1 MEEQTTVENFDL
13 QITTT
18 AKDLLAETAKW
29 AYYLSI
35 LGFIGVGFIVLIAL
49 ILGITF
55 AVVGSTSN
63 SMGFLESSMG
73 LGVAFVYILI
83 GALYFFPIYYLNKF
97 ASNAKVAIK
106 NSDTAALTLSFRY
119 LKSHYKYIG
128 IMTLVVFS
136 LYVLLLVGMMFMG
149 LFSSF

>member
-1 MEEQTTVENFDL
+1 MEEQTTVENLDL

-49 ILGITF
+49 IIGITF
-55 AVVGSTSN
+55 AVVGSTSG

-73 LGVAFVYILI
+73 LGVAFIYILI
-83 GALYFFPIYYLNKF
+83 GVLYFFPIYYLNKF
-97 ASNAKVAIK
+97 ASNAKLAIK
-106 NSDTAALTLSFRY
+106 NNDTAALTLSFEY

-136 LYVLLLVGMMFMG
+136 LYALLIIGMVFTR
-149 LFSSF
+149 LF